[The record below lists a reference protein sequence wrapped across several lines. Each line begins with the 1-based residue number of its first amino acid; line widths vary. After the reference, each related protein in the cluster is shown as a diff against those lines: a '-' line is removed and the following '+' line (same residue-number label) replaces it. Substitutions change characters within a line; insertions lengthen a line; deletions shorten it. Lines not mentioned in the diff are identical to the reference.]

1 MLVDTTLLAF
11 LPLEYYPEAQ
21 TGDEIKL
28 TESDIEFIQSSMADE
43 QSLSKYDDLYLV
55 VEHIVD
61 EVIIGSLCQEV
72 DIAIKMGLINPSD
85 YKVVS
90 VR

>member
-11 LPLEYYPEAQ
+11 LPLEYYPDAQ

-28 TESDIEFIQSSMADE
+28 TESDIEFIQSSMDGE
-43 QSLSKYDDLYLV
+43 QLLSKYDDLYLA

-61 EVIIGSLCQEV
+61 EVIIGSLCQEA
-72 DIAIKMGLINPSD
+72 DIAIKMEPIDPGD
-85 YKVVS
+85 YKVVGT
-90 VR
+90 R